1 MRFANA
7 QGFYE
12 LNPFPGCNQIVISNH
27 SCIKKEK
34 RGQGLGTIEH
44 KYRLE
49 HIKELGYDYAICTVK
64 SDNVPQIKIL
74 IKAGWKWLD
83 SFHNKET
90 ENDVQIF
97 GKVIE

>member
-27 SCIKKEK
+27 SLIKKEK
-34 RGQGLGTIEH
+34 RGQGLGTVEH
-44 KYRLE
+44 RYRLL

-64 SDNVPQIKIL
+64 STNTAQIKIL
-74 IKAGWKWLD
+74 DRAGWTRLD
-83 SFHNKET
+83 TFNNKET
-90 ENDVQIF
+90 ENVVIIY
-97 GKVIE
+97 GRVIE